1 MAASYS
7 FSIFLVD
14 DDIWYS
20 EILDHHLSLN
30 PENQITR
37 FETGKQLLKNLSKTP
52 SVIVLDYSLEDY
64 KGDELLK
71 KIKAVNAEIPVIIV
85 SGQEDVSTAINL
97 LKQGAYDYIVKNDE
111 TKDRLWSSIN
121 NLREKIELKNEITS
135 LRKEVVRSY
144 SSAGKLI
151 GESKAMKNIFPLIE
165 KSCKSNITVSI
176 TGETGTGKEVVA
188 KSIHY
193 NSDRKEK
200 KFIAVNVA
208 AIPSE
213 LIESELFGHEK
224 GAFTGAVS
232 RRIGK
237 FEEAN
242 KGTLFLDEI
251 GEMDLNMQSKLLR
264 VLQEKE
270 ITRVGGNEII
280 KIDVRVIVAT
290 HKDLSEEVKKG
301 TFREDLFYRI
311 LGLPIEIPPLRDR
324 NQDIILIAEHLIEN
338 FCKENKLKK

>member
-121 NLREKIELKNEITS
+121 NLREK
-135 LRKEVVRSY
+135 
-144 SSAGKLI
+144 
-151 GESKAMKNIFPLIE
+151 
-165 KSCKSNITVSI
+165 
-176 TGETGTGKEVVA
+176 
-188 KSIHY
+188 
-193 NSDRKEK
+193 
-200 KFIAVNVA
+200 
-208 AIPSE
+208 
-213 LIESELFGHEK
+213 
-224 GAFTGAVS
+224 
-232 RRIGK
+232 
-237 FEEAN
+237 
-242 KGTLFLDEI
+242 
-251 GEMDLNMQSKLLR
+251 
-264 VLQEKE
+264 
-270 ITRVGGNEII
+270 
-280 KIDVRVIVAT
+280 
-290 HKDLSEEVKKG
+290 
-301 TFREDLFYRI
+301 
-311 LGLPIEIPPLRDR
+311 
-324 NQDIILIAEHLIEN
+324 
-338 FCKENKLKK
+338 